1 MIYGY
6 AEITDYMVQWNQ
18 KNGRDLERIKTMI
31 KFKKMAAI
39 LFAATFVVS
48 GCGSNAE
55 KENDSIKEEAISK
68 EATSKEADKENAD
81 SESKQN
87 GVDKTIVVY
96 SPQGDELR
104 GTWIKDKAKA
114 DLGVDIQ
121 FLCAGGG
128 ELSDRLVAEKNNP
141 QADVVMGLAQNAMYK
156 LKTGEILDVYEP
168 AWAEGLPEVYRD
180 KDGYF
185 NSFWQTPIVI
195 AYNPDFLSADKA
207 PKGWEDLNKPEY
219 NGLFGIGVTS
229 SQTTRTYLVGMLWK
243 YYDAATGEISQE
255 GWDFLSQVYENAG
268 TLPSSDPDIWKAFK
282 DGEMPILPWWYG
294 GVVSNCEKN
303 QIPVEFVK
311 PGSGTPVVAEAI
323 GLVKGG
329 KNQDGGKK
337 FIDWFGSAEVMAA
350 YAKEFGQAPALPE
363 AIELC
368 PDEVK
373 QNAMMFTA
381 QNIDWEVAA
390 QNLDQWLE
398 KIELEIMP

>member
-1 MIYGY
+1 M
-6 AEITDYMVQWNQ
+6 NQ

-39 LFAATFVVS
+39 FLAVSFTIS

-55 KENDSIKEEAISK
+55 KEKDGKQEEATV
-68 EATSKEADKENAD
+68 EDTTKENAG
-81 SESKQN
+81 SEEKQN
-87 GVDKTIVVY
+87 GGEETIVVY

-114 DLGVDIQ
+114 ELGLDIQ

-141 QADVVMGLAQNAMYK
+141 QADVVMGLAQTAMYK
-156 LKTGEILDVYEP
+156 LKTEDILDVYEP
-168 AWAEGLPEVYRD
+168 AWVKGLPEVYRD

-195 AYNPDFLSADKA
+195 AYNPEFLSSDKA

-219 NGLFGIGVTS
+219 NGLYGIGATS
-229 SQTTRTYLVGMLWK
+229 AQTTRTYLVGMLWQ
-243 YYDAATGEISQE
+243 YYDAETGDISQE

-268 TLPSSDPDIWKAFK
+268 TLPSSDADIWKSFK
-282 DGEMPILPWWYG
+282 DGELPILLWWYG

-303 QIPVEFVK
+303 QIPVEYVK
-311 PGSGTPVVAEAI
+311 PESGTPVVAEAI

-329 KNQDGGKK
+329 KSQDGGKK

-350 YAKEFGQAPALPE
+350 YAKEFGQAPASPE
-363 AIELC
+363 AIALC
-368 PDEVK
+368 PEEVK
-373 QNAMMFTA
+373 ENATMFTA

-390 QNLDQWLE
+390 QNLDKWLE

>member
-1 MIYGY
+1 M
-6 AEITDYMVQWNQ
+6 NQ

-39 LFAATFVVS
+39 FLAVSFTIS

-55 KENDSIKEEAISK
+55 KEKDGKQEEATV
-68 EATSKEADKENAD
+68 EDTTKENAG
-81 SESKQN
+81 SEEKQN
-87 GVDKTIVVY
+87 GGEETIVVY

-114 DLGVDIQ
+114 ELGLDIQ

-141 QADVVMGLAQNAMYK
+141 QADVVMGLAQTAMYK
-156 LKTGEILDVYEP
+156 LKTEDILDVYEP
-168 AWAEGLPEVYRD
+168 AWVKGLPEVYRD

-195 AYNPDFLSADKA
+195 AYNPEFLSSDKA

-219 NGLFGIGVTS
+219 NGLYGIGATS
-229 SQTTRTYLVGMLWK
+229 AQTTRTYLVGMLWQ
-243 YYDAATGEISQE
+243 YYDAETGDISQE

-268 TLPSSDPDIWKAFK
+268 TLPSSDADIWKSFK
-282 DGEMPILPWWYG
+282 DGELPILLWWYG

-303 QIPVEFVK
+303 QIPVEYVK
-311 PGSGTPVVAEAI
+311 PESGTPVVAEAI

-329 KNQDGGKK
+329 KSQDGGKK

-350 YAKEFGQAPALPE
+350 YAKVFGQAPASSE
-363 AIELC
+363 AIALC
-368 PDEVK
+368 PEEVK
-373 QNAMMFTA
+373 ENATMFTA

-390 QNLDQWLE
+390 QNLDKWLE

>member
-1 MIYGY
+1 M
-6 AEITDYMVQWNQ
+6 NQ

-39 LFAATFVVS
+39 FLAVSFTIS
-48 GCGSNAE
+48 GCGSNAKKE
-55 KENDSIKEEAISK
+55 KDGKQEEATV
-68 EATSKEADKENAD
+68 EDTTKENAG
-81 SESKQN
+81 SEEKQN
-87 GVDKTIVVY
+87 GGEETIVVY

-114 DLGVDIQ
+114 ELGLDIQ

-141 QADVVMGLAQNAMYK
+141 QADVVMGLAQTAMYK
-156 LKTGEILDVYEP
+156 LKTEDILDVYEP
-168 AWAEGLPEVYRD
+168 AWVKGLPEVYRD

-195 AYNPDFLSADKA
+195 AYNPEFLSSDKA

-219 NGLFGIGVTS
+219 NGLYGIGATS
-229 SQTTRTYLVGMLWK
+229 SQTTRTYLVGMLWQ
-243 YYDAATGEISQE
+243 YYDAETGDISQE

-268 TLPSSDPDIWKAFK
+268 TLPSSDADIWKSFK
-282 DGEMPILPWWYG
+282 DGELPILLWWYG

-303 QIPVEFVK
+303 QIPVEYVK
-311 PGSGTPVVAEAI
+311 PESGTPVVAEAI

-329 KNQDGGKK
+329 KSQDGGKK

-350 YAKEFGQAPALPE
+350 YAKEFGQAPASPE
-363 AIELC
+363 AIALC
-368 PDEVK
+368 PEEVK
-373 QNAMMFTA
+373 ENATMFTA

-390 QNLDQWLE
+390 QNLDKWLE

>member
-1 MIYGY
+1 M
-6 AEITDYMVQWNQ
+6 NQ

-39 LFAATFVVS
+39 FLAVSFTIS

-55 KENDSIKEEAISK
+55 KEKDGKQEEATV
-68 EATSKEADKENAD
+68 EDTTKENAG
-81 SESKQN
+81 SEEKQN
-87 GVDKTIVVY
+87 GGEETIVVY

-114 DLGVDIQ
+114 ELGLDIQ

-141 QADVVMGLAQNAMYK
+141 QADVVMGLAQTAMYK
-156 LKTGEILDVYEP
+156 LKTEDILDVYEP
-168 AWAEGLPEVYRD
+168 AWVKGLPEVYRD

-195 AYNPDFLSADKA
+195 AYNPEFLSSDKA

-219 NGLFGIGVTS
+219 NGLYGIGATS
-229 SQTTRTYLVGMLWK
+229 AQTTRTYLVGMLWQ
-243 YYDAATGEISQE
+243 YYDAETGDISQE

-268 TLPSSDPDIWKAFK
+268 TLPSSDADIWKAFK
-282 DGEMPILPWWYG
+282 DGELPILPWWYG

-303 QIPVEFVK
+303 QIPVEYVK
-311 PGSGTPVVAEAI
+311 PESGTPVVAEAI

-329 KNQDGGKK
+329 KSQDGGKK

-350 YAKEFGQAPALPE
+350 YAKEFGQAPASPE

-368 PDEVK
+368 PEEVK
-373 QNAMMFTA
+373 ENATMFTA

-390 QNLDQWLE
+390 QNLDKWLE

>member
-1 MIYGY
+1 M
-6 AEITDYMVQWNQ
+6 NQ

-39 LFAATFVVS
+39 FLAVSFTIS

-55 KENDSIKEEAISK
+55 KEKDGKQEEATV
-68 EATSKEADKENAD
+68 EDTTKENAG
-81 SESKQN
+81 SEEKQN
-87 GVDKTIVVY
+87 GGEETIVVY

-114 DLGVDIQ
+114 ELSLDIQ

-141 QADVVMGLAQNAMYK
+141 QADVVMGLAQTAMYK
-156 LKTGEILDVYEP
+156 LKTEDILDVYEP
-168 AWAEGLPEVYRD
+168 AWVKGLPEVYRD

-195 AYNPDFLSADKA
+195 AYNPEFLSSDKA

-219 NGLFGIGVTS
+219 NGLYGIGATS
-229 SQTTRTYLVGMLWK
+229 AQTTRTYLVGMLWQ
-243 YYDAATGEISQE
+243 YYDAETGDISQE

-268 TLPSSDPDIWKAFK
+268 TLPSSDADIWKAFK
-282 DGEMPILPWWYG
+282 DGELPILPWWYG

-303 QIPVEFVK
+303 QIPVEYVK
-311 PGSGTPVVAEAI
+311 PESGTPVVAEAI

-329 KNQDGGKK
+329 KSQDGGKK

-350 YAKEFGQAPALPE
+350 YAKEFGQAPASPE
-363 AIELC
+363 AIALC
-368 PDEVK
+368 PEEVK
-373 QNAMMFTA
+373 ENATMFTA

-390 QNLDQWLE
+390 QNLDKWLE

>member
-1 MIYGY
+1 MY
-6 AEITDYMVQWNQ
+6 Q

-39 LFAATFVVS
+39 FLAVSFIIS

-55 KENDSIKEEAISK
+55 KEKDGKQEEATV
-68 EATSKEADKENAD
+68 EDGTKENAGSD
-81 SESKQN
+81 EKQN
-87 GVDKTIVVY
+87 GGEETIVVY

-114 DLGVDIQ
+114 ELGLDIQ

-141 QADVVMGLAQNAMYK
+141 QADVVMGLAQTAMYK
-156 LKTGEILDVYEP
+156 LKTEDILDVYEP
-168 AWAEGLPEVYRD
+168 AWVKGLPEVYRD

-195 AYNPDFLSADKA
+195 AYNPEFLSSDKA

-219 NGLFGIGVTS
+219 NGLYGIGATS
-229 SQTTRTYLVGMLWK
+229 AQTTRTYLVGMLWQ
-243 YYDAATGEISQE
+243 YYDAETGDISQE

-268 TLPSSDPDIWKAFK
+268 TLPSSDADIWKAFK
-282 DGEMPILPWWYG
+282 DGELPILLWWYG

-303 QIPVEFVK
+303 QIPVEYVK
-311 PGSGTPVVAEAI
+311 PESGTPVVAEAI

-329 KNQDGGKK
+329 KSQDGGKK

-350 YAKEFGQAPALPE
+350 YAKEFGQAPASPE
-363 AIELC
+363 AIALC
-368 PDEVK
+368 PEEVK
-373 QNAMMFTA
+373 ENATMFTA

-390 QNLDQWLE
+390 QNLDKWLE

>member
-1 MIYGY
+1 
-6 AEITDYMVQWNQ
+6 
-18 KNGRDLERIKTMI
+18 MI

-39 LFAATFVVS
+39 FLAVSFTVS

-55 KENDSIKEEAISK
+55 KEKVGTQEEATV
-68 EATSKEADKENAD
+68 EGATKENAGA
-81 SESKQN
+81 EEKQS
-87 GVDKTIVVY
+87 GGEETIVVY

-114 DLGVDIQ
+114 ELGLDIQ

-156 LKTGEILDVYEP
+156 LKTEEILDVYEP
-168 AWAEGLPEVYRD
+168 AWVEGLPEVYKD

-195 AYNPDFLSADKA
+195 AYNPEFLSSDKA

-219 NGLFGIGVTS
+219 NGLYGIGTTS
-229 SQTTRTYLVGMLWK
+229 AQTTRTYLVGMLWK

-268 TLPSSDPDIWKAFK
+268 TLPSSDADIWKAFK
-282 DGEMPILPWWYG
+282 DGELPILLWWYG

-303 QIPVEFVK
+303 QIPVEYVK
-311 PGSGTPVVAEAI
+311 PESGTPVVAEAI

-329 KNQDGGKK
+329 KSQDGGKK

-350 YAKEFGQAPALPE
+350 YAKEFGQAPASPE

-368 PDEVK
+368 PEEIK
-373 QNAMMFTA
+373 ETATMFTA

-390 QNLDQWLE
+390 QNLDKWLE

>member
-1 MIYGY
+1 M
-6 AEITDYMVQWNQ
+6 NQ

-39 LFAATFVVS
+39 FLAVSFTIS

-55 KENDSIKEEAISK
+55 KEKDGKQEEATV
-68 EATSKEADKENAD
+68 EDTTKENAG
-81 SESKQN
+81 SEEKQN
-87 GVDKTIVVY
+87 GGEETIVVY

-114 DLGVDIQ
+114 ELGLDIQ

-141 QADVVMGLAQNAMYK
+141 QADVVMGLAQTAMYK
-156 LKTGEILDVYEP
+156 LKTEDILDVYEP
-168 AWAEGLPEVYRD
+168 AWVKGLPEVYRD

-195 AYNPDFLSADKA
+195 AYNPEFRSSDKA

-219 NGLFGIGVTS
+219 NGLYGIGATS
-229 SQTTRTYLVGMLWK
+229 SQTTRTYLVGMLWQ
-243 YYDAATGEISQE
+243 YYDAETGDISQE

-268 TLPSSDPDIWKAFK
+268 TLPSSDADIWKSFK
-282 DGEMPILPWWYG
+282 DGELPILLWWYG

-303 QIPVEFVK
+303 QIPVEYVK
-311 PGSGTPVVAEAI
+311 PESGTPVVAEAI

-329 KNQDGGKK
+329 KSQDGGKK

-350 YAKEFGQAPALPE
+350 YAKEFGQAPASPE
-363 AIELC
+363 AIALC
-368 PDEVK
+368 PEEVK
-373 QNAMMFTA
+373 ENATMFTA

-390 QNLDQWLE
+390 QNLDKWLE

>member
-1 MIYGY
+1 M
-6 AEITDYMVQWNQ
+6 NQ

-39 LFAATFVVS
+39 FLAVSFTIS

-55 KENDSIKEEAISK
+55 KEKDGKQEEATV
-68 EATSKEADKENAD
+68 EDTTKENAG
-81 SESKQN
+81 SEEKQN
-87 GVDKTIVVY
+87 GGEETIVVY

-114 DLGVDIQ
+114 ELGLDIQ

-141 QADVVMGLAQNAMYK
+141 QADVVMGLAQTAMYK
-156 LKTGEILDVYEP
+156 LKTEDILDVYEP
-168 AWAEGLPEVYRD
+168 AWVKGLPEVYRD

-195 AYNPDFLSADKA
+195 AYNPEFLSSDKA

-219 NGLFGIGVTS
+219 NGLYGIGATS
-229 SQTTRTYLVGMLWK
+229 SQTTRTYLVGMLWQ
-243 YYDAATGEISQE
+243 YYDAETGDISQE

-268 TLPSSDPDIWKAFK
+268 TLPSSDADIWKSFK
-282 DGEMPILPWWYG
+282 DGELPILLWWYG

-303 QIPVEFVK
+303 QIPVEYVK
-311 PGSGTPVVAEAI
+311 PESGTPVVAEAI

-329 KNQDGGKK
+329 KSQDGGKK

-350 YAKEFGQAPALPE
+350 YAKEFGQAPASPE
-363 AIELC
+363 AIALC
-368 PDEVK
+368 PEEVK
-373 QNAMMFTA
+373 ENATMFTA

-390 QNLDQWLE
+390 QNLDKWLE

>member
-1 MIYGY
+1 M
-6 AEITDYMVQWNQ
+6 NQ

-39 LFAATFVVS
+39 FLAVSFIIS

-55 KENDSIKEEAISK
+55 KEKDGKQEEATV
-68 EATSKEADKENAD
+68 EDGTKENAGSD
-81 SESKQN
+81 EKQN
-87 GVDKTIVVY
+87 GGEETIVVY

-114 DLGVDIQ
+114 ELGLDIQ

-141 QADVVMGLAQNAMYK
+141 QADVVMGLAQTAMYK
-156 LKTGEILDVYEP
+156 LKTEDILDVYEP
-168 AWAEGLPEVYRD
+168 AWVKGLPEVYRD

-195 AYNPDFLSADKA
+195 AYNPEFLSSDKA

-219 NGLFGIGVTS
+219 NGLYGIGATS
-229 SQTTRTYLVGMLWK
+229 AQTTRTYLVGMLWQ
-243 YYDAATGEISQE
+243 YYDAETGDISQE

-268 TLPSSDPDIWKAFK
+268 TLPSSDADIWKAFK
-282 DGEMPILPWWYG
+282 DGELPILLWWYG

-303 QIPVEFVK
+303 QIPVEYVK
-311 PGSGTPVVAEAI
+311 PESGTPVVAEAI

-329 KNQDGGKK
+329 KSQDGGKK

-350 YAKEFGQAPALPE
+350 YAKEFGQAPASPE
-363 AIELC
+363 AIALC
-368 PDEVK
+368 PEEVK
-373 QNAMMFTA
+373 ENATMFTA

-390 QNLDQWLE
+390 QNLDKWLE

>member
-1 MIYGY
+1 M
-6 AEITDYMVQWNQ
+6 NQ

-39 LFAATFVVS
+39 FLAVSFTIS

-55 KENDSIKEEAISK
+55 KEKDGKQEEATV
-68 EATSKEADKENAD
+68 EDTTKENAG
-81 SESKQN
+81 SEEKQN
-87 GVDKTIVVY
+87 GGEETIVVY

-114 DLGVDIQ
+114 ELGLDIQ

-141 QADVVMGLAQNAMYK
+141 QADVVMGLAQTAMYK
-156 LKTGEILDVYEP
+156 LKTEDILDVYEP
-168 AWAEGLPEVYRD
+168 AWVKGLPEVYRD

-195 AYNPDFLSADKA
+195 AYNPEFLSSDKA

-219 NGLFGIGVTS
+219 NGLYGIGATS
-229 SQTTRTYLVGMLWK
+229 AQTTRTYLVGMLWQ
-243 YYDAATGEISQE
+243 YYDAETGDISQE

-268 TLPSSDPDIWKAFK
+268 TLPSSDADIWKAFK
-282 DGEMPILPWWYG
+282 DGELPILLWWYG

-303 QIPVEFVK
+303 QIPVEYVK
-311 PGSGTPVVAEAI
+311 PESGTPVVAEAI

-329 KNQDGGKK
+329 KSQDGGKK

-350 YAKEFGQAPALPE
+350 YAKEFGQAPASSE
-363 AIELC
+363 AIALC
-368 PDEVK
+368 PEEVK
-373 QNAMMFTA
+373 ENATMFTA

-390 QNLDQWLE
+390 QNLDKWLE

>member
-1 MIYGY
+1 M
-6 AEITDYMVQWNQ
+6 NQ

-39 LFAATFVVS
+39 FLAVSFTIS

-55 KENDSIKEEAISK
+55 KEKDGKQEEATV
-68 EATSKEADKENAD
+68 EDTTKENAG
-81 SESKQN
+81 SEEKQN
-87 GVDKTIVVY
+87 SGEETIVVY

-114 DLGVDIQ
+114 ELGLDIQ

-141 QADVVMGLAQNAMYK
+141 QADVVMGLAQTAMYK
-156 LKTGEILDVYEP
+156 LKTEDILDVYEP
-168 AWAEGLPEVYRD
+168 AWVKGLPEVYRD

-195 AYNPDFLSADKA
+195 AYNPEFLSSDKA

-219 NGLFGIGVTS
+219 NGLYGIGATS
-229 SQTTRTYLVGMLWK
+229 SQTTRTYLVGMLWQ
-243 YYDAATGEISQE
+243 YYDAETGDISQE

-268 TLPSSDPDIWKAFK
+268 TLPSSDADIWKSFK
-282 DGEMPILPWWYG
+282 DGELPILLWWYG

-303 QIPVEFVK
+303 QIPVEYVK
-311 PGSGTPVVAEAI
+311 PESGTPVVAEAI

-329 KNQDGGKK
+329 KSQDGGKK

-350 YAKEFGQAPALPE
+350 YAKEFGQAPASPE
-363 AIELC
+363 AIALC
-368 PDEVK
+368 PEEVK
-373 QNAMMFTA
+373 ENATMFTA

-390 QNLDQWLE
+390 QNLDKWLE